1 MIPFLLVPESSLKPL
16 VKNLLP
22 LSTRM
27 SNFFPFL
34 KENLFQA
41 DMNFRPTEYIALSLA
56 GAITNGVL
64 FLALIMAAGLIARTN
79 LFFLSLALG
88 LAVSLFSFFTIIFYP
103 SLTATNRA
111 REIDRYLI
119 YAVRHIVIQLR
130 SGVPLYNALAA
141 VTVDYGEASKEFRKI
156 VTSISSG
163 TSELDVISDAAGH
176 SPSLHFRRVFWQ
188 AANSLKVGADVSL
201 GLVSQLDDLTKD
213 RIEQIKRFGQELSSW
228 SVFYMLGAIIFPSLG
243 VTVLIVL
250 TTFLGVQLPSLIF
263 GVILAVLVLFQLFFM
278 NLIASRRPFV

>member
-1 MIPFLLVPESSLKPL
+1 MIPFLLVPEPSLKPL

-22 LSTRM
+22 LSTRI
-27 SNFFPFL
+27 SNLFPFL

-41 DMNFRPTEYIALSLA
+41 DMHFRPVEYIALSLA
-56 GAITNGVL
+56 GAITNGVF
-64 FLALIMAAGLIARTN
+64 FLVLLMAVGLIARTD
-79 LFFLSLALG
+79 LFAISIALG
-88 LAVSLFSFFTIIFYP
+88 LVMSLFSFFTILFYP
-103 SLTATNRA
+103 SLTATGRA

-156 VTSISSG
+156 VRSINSG
-163 TSELDVISDAAGH
+163 ASELDVISDAAGH

-250 TTFLGVQLPSLIF
+250 TSFLGVQLPSLIF
-263 GVILAVLVLFQLFFM
+263 GVILAVLVIFQLFFM

>member
-1 MIPFLLVPESSLKPL
+1 VIPFLLVPEPSLKPL

-22 LSTRM
+22 LSTRI
-27 SNFFPFL
+27 SNLFPFL

-41 DMNFRPTEYIALSLA
+41 DMHFRPVEYIALSLA
-56 GAITNGVL
+56 GAITNGVF
-64 FLALIMAAGLIARTN
+64 FLVLLMAVGLIARTD
-79 LFFLSLALG
+79 LFAISIALG
-88 LAVSLFSFFTIIFYP
+88 LVMSLFSFFTILFYP
-103 SLTATNRA
+103 SLTATGRA

-156 VTSISSG
+156 VRSINSG
-163 TSELDVISDAAGH
+163 ASELDVISDAAGH

-250 TTFLGVQLPSLIF
+250 TSFLGVQLPSLIF
-263 GVILAVLVLFQLFFM
+263 GVILAVLVIFQLFFM

>member
-1 MIPFLLVPESSLKPL
+1 MIPFLLVPEPSLKPL

-22 LSTRM
+22 LSTRI
-27 SNFFPFL
+27 SNLFPFL

-41 DMNFRPTEYIALSLA
+41 DMHFRPVEYIALSLA
-56 GAITNGVL
+56 GAITNGAFFLVL
-64 FLALIMAAGLIARTN
+64 LMAVGLIARTD
-79 LFFLSLALG
+79 LFAISIALG
-88 LAVSLFSFFTIIFYP
+88 LAMSLFSFFTILFYP
-103 SLTATNRA
+103 SLTATGRA

-156 VTSISSG
+156 VSSINSG
-163 TSELDVISDAAGH
+163 ASELDVISDAAGH

-250 TTFLGVQLPSLIF
+250 TSFLGVQLPSLIF
-263 GVILAVLVLFQLFFM
+263 GVILAVLVIFQLFFM